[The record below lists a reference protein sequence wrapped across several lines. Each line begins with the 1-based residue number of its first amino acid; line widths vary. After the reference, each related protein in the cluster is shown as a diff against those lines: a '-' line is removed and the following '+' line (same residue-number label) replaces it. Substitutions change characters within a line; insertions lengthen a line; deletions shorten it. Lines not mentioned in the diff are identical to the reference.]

1 MKQQTKKM
9 MATLSELSL
18 VQATSLK
25 LHGDVAEAHGAAA
38 AARERLEAGLPPTAE
53 AEAELERRDRLER
66 TRREELLAS
75 QYRLA
80 AEAAAPAQLTRTL
93 APPRPAAY
101 VPEDDALPLPR
112 PYGAHRPFRAIP
124 PSATMMKYV
133 RRPPLPLSASS

>member
-1 MKQQTKKM
+1 VRSTRFS
-9 MATLSELSL
+9 AP
-18 VQATSLK
+18 VP
-25 LHGDVAEAHGAAA
+25 
-38 AARERLEAGLPPTAE
+38 LPPHHTHPWG
-53 AEAELERRDRLER
+53 LVSP
-66 TRREELLAS
+66 S